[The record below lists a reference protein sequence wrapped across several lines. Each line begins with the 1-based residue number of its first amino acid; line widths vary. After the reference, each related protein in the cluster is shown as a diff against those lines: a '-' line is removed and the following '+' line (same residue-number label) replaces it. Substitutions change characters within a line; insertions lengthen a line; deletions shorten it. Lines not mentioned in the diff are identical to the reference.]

1 MPVLHG
7 RVVGGSLRNNISNL
21 NNTYLRLVCV
31 VLLLG
36 CLAVQGLPAYGSTA
50 QPAPQTR
57 LVVRDSLGL
66 TGILNLC
73 GLLGCTSVE
82 SLGDPQGQLFMIQT
96 PALLNPILSKLLL
109 NISVLGLVS
118 IEIDQVVQTQGAN
131 AGAAPSYLTDKA
143 PFSYYG
149 TTVWHGYVYQPA
161 NTIIRTGTTQSTFK
175 TAGSGVIVADID
187 TGVDPNHPVLKNSL
201 LTGYDFTRN
210 QSGGSEMSDVSQS
223 TVAVLDGESAQVSQ
237 STVAVLD
244 QSTVAVLDGPQY
256 AAFGHGTM
264 TAGIIHL
271 VAPQAKILPLKSF
284 QADGSGYNSD
294 ILRAIYYA
302 VGHGAKVIN
311 MSFNYTSYSQEL
323 ANAVNYAT
331 ANGVICVAAAGNSG
345 QKAIVYPAALKG
357 VIDVASTS
365 NTDIQ
370 SSFSNYGA
378 PPVWLAAPGEGVMT
392 TYPFGTYA
400 AGWGT
405 SFSAPLVSGTTALLV
420 ASYNTQVGA
429 QGGFSLGSLNLS
441 LSLLGSANAPSWEP
455 QAANALAHGHAIPDP
470 DMGHGRLDT
479 YLATQAW
486 RASLGLQ

>member
-1 MPVLHG
+1 MTSKKTG
-7 RVVGGSLRNNISNL
+7 NL
-21 NNTYLRLVCV
+21 NSSLLRKLCVLV
-31 VLLLG
+31 LLG
-36 CLAVQGLPAYGSTA
+36 CFATQSLPAYASTQQA
-50 QPAPQTR
+50 APQSR

-73 GLLGCTSVE
+73 ALLGCSTVE
-82 SLGDPQGQLFMIQT
+82 GLGDPQGQLFMIAIPSQLA
-96 PALLNPILSKLLL
+96 PLLSVL

-118 IEIDQVVQTQGAN
+118 VEIDQVVQTQGAT
-131 AGAAPSYLTDKA
+131 ATSTPSYLNDRA

-161 NTIIRTGTTQSTFK
+161 NTLIRTSTTQSAFN

-187 TGVDPNHPVLKNSL
+187 TGVDPNHPVLKSSL

-223 TVAVLDGESAQVSQ
+223 TVAVLDGNGTQTAQVSQ

-244 QSTVAVLDGPQY
+244 QSTVAVLDGNPAY
-256 AAFGHGTM
+256 SAFGHGTM

-284 QADGSGYNSD
+284 QANGSGYNSD

-311 MSFNYTSYSQEL
+311 MSFNYTTYSQEL
-323 ANAVNYAT
+323 ATAVNYAT
-331 ANGVICVAAAGNSG
+331 TNGVICVAAAGNSG
-345 QKAIVYPAALKG
+345 EQATVYPAALKG

-365 NTDIQ
+365 NSDTP
-370 SSFSNYGA
+370 STFSNYGA
-378 PPVWLAAPGEGVMT
+378 PPVWLAAPGEGVVT
-392 TYPFGTYA
+392 TYPFSSYA

-405 SFSAPLVSGTTALLV
+405 SFSTPLVSGTTALLV
-420 ASYNTQVGA
+420 ASYNGKSTSAVSGL
-429 QGGFSLGSLNLS
+429 LGSL
-441 LSLLGSANAPSWEP
+441 LGTASSASFEP
-455 QAANALAHGHAIPDP
+455 QAANALAHSDAISDP
-470 DMGHGRLDT
+470 QMGHGRLDT
-479 YLATQAW
+479 YLAVQAW
-486 RASLGLQ
+486 RTSLGLN

>member
-1 MPVLHG
+1 MRSKQTG
-7 RVVGGSLRNNISNL
+7 NL
-21 NNTYLRLVCV
+21 NSSYLRTLC
-31 VLLLG
+31 VLLLVG
-36 CLAVQGLPAYGSTA
+36 CFATLTLPAYGSNA

-73 GLLGCTSVE
+73 GLLGCSSVQG
-82 SLGDPQGQLFMIQT
+82 LGDPQGQLFMIQT

-109 NISVLGLVS
+109 NISVLGLVT
-118 IEIDQVVQTQGAN
+118 IEIDQTVQTQGAN

-149 TTVWHGYVYQPA
+149 TTVWHGYVAQPA
-161 NTIIRTGTTQSTFK
+161 NALIRTSATQSTFS

-187 TGVDPNHPVLKNSL
+187 TGVDPNHPVLKSSL

-223 TVAVLDGESAQVSQ
+223 TVAVLDGQSAQVSQ

-271 VAPQAKILPLKSF
+271 VAPQAKVLPLKSF
-284 QADGSGYNSD
+284 QADGTGYNSD
-294 ILRAIYYA
+294 ILRAVYYA

-311 MSFNYTSYSQEL
+311 MSFNYTTYSQEL

-345 QKAIVYPAALKG
+345 EQATVYPAALKG
-357 VIDVASTS
+357 VVDVASTS
-365 NTDIQ
+365 NSDGP
-370 SSFSNYGA
+370 SNFSNYGA

-405 SFSAPLVSGTTALLV
+405 SFSTPLVSGTTALLV
-420 ASYNTQVGA
+420 ASYDGKSTSAVG
-429 QGGFSLGSLNLS
+429 GLLG
-441 LSLLGSANAPSWEP
+441 SLLGSVSSASSQP
-455 QAANALAHGHAIPDP
+455 QAANALAHADAISDP
-470 DMGHGRLDT
+470 QMGHGRLDT
-479 YLATQAW
+479 YLAMQAW
-486 RASLGLQ
+486 RSSLGLN

>member
-1 MPVLHG
+1 MNKKTGNPN
-7 RVVGGSLRNNISNL
+7 RS
-21 NNTYLRLVCV
+21 YLGILC
-31 VLLLG
+31 LLMLLG
-36 CLAVQGLPAYGSTA
+36 CSVGQSLPAYGATA
-50 QPAPQTR
+50 QPAPQPR
-57 LVVRDSLGL
+57 LVVRDNLGL

-73 GLLGCTSVE
+73 GLLGCSSVE
-82 SLGDPQGQLFMIQT
+82 GLGDPQGQLFMIQT
-96 PALLNPILSKLLL
+96 PALLNPILSRLLL
-109 NISVLGLVS
+109 NISVLGLVD
-118 IEIDQVVQTQGAN
+118 IEIDQNVQTQGSS
-131 AGAAPSYLTDKA
+131 AGPVPAYLTDRA
-143 PFSYYG
+143 PFNYYG
-149 TTVWHGYVYQPA
+149 TTVWHGYVFQPA
-161 NTIIRTGTTQSTFK
+161 NTIIRTSTTQSAFN

-187 TGVDPNHPVLKNSL
+187 TGVDPNHPVLKSSL

-210 QSGGSEMSDVSQS
+210 QNGGSEMSDVSQS
-223 TVAVLDGESAQVSQ
+223 TVAVLDGQGVQTAQVSQ

-244 QSTVAVLDGPQY
+244 QSTVAVLDGNPEY

-284 QADGSGYNSD
+284 EADGTGYNSD

-311 MSFNYTSYSQEL
+311 MSFNYTTYSQEL

-345 QKAIVYPAALKG
+345 EPATVYPAALKG

-365 NTDIQ
+365 DSDSP

-405 SFSAPLVSGTTALLV
+405 SFSTPLVSGTTALLV
-420 ASYNTQVGA
+420 ASAKVQAKA
-429 QGGFSLGSLNLS
+429 QTGLSLGLLGLS
-441 LSLLGSANAPSWEP
+441 LSLGGSANAPSSQP
-455 QAANALAHGHAIPDP
+455 QAANALAHDHAISDP
-470 DMGHGRLDT
+470 QMGHGRLDT
-479 YLATQAW
+479 YLAMQAW
-486 RASLGLQ
+486 VNSLGLSDPD